1 MSIMCVC
8 VIHLCYTS
16 LFYHVCVCVSVMH
29 AVCMYVFIF
38 VLMKLCIYRH
48 IVCITYVIRRVF
60 VSMCVYACR
69 CMCVYV
75 VWLCVCADAYA
86 WMIPGVKGACR
97 TLRRETGKS
106 PVEKGARRK
115 ISG

>member
-16 LFYHVCVCVSVMH
+16 VLYHVFVCVSFMH

-48 IVCITYVIRRVF
+48 IVCITYVILRVF

-69 CMCVYV
+69 CMRKSYGYVCVQTH
-75 VWLCVCADAYA
+75 
-86 WMIPGVKGACR
+86 MHG
-97 TLRRETGKS
+97 
-106 PVEKGARRK
+106 
-115 ISG
+115 